1 MLASTIFCFNYYQD
15 HYNNTIDRGRILS
28 NNYILVLR
36 TGIGQPVQING
47 GSDDPAF
54 AFLGGEGGNYDFEVF
69 NEVLPFYA
77 ARVDIINWYAFST
90 VGDADLVNQLA
101 GTFNVNLWADIFIGR
116 YLVDPWI
123 AQSREHM
130 RWWLKEAYDRG
141 IAEAP

>member
-1 MLASTIFCFNYYQD
+1 
-15 HYNNTIDRGRILS
+15 
-28 NNYILVLR
+28 
-36 TGIGQPVQING
+36 
-47 GSDDPAF
+47 
-54 AFLGGEGGNYDFEVF
+54 
-69 NEVLPFYA
+69 LPFYA